1 MICRG
6 YHGTACVAPTWRAVV
21 IICGAVMT
29 IESGFPPRLWR
40 HLFQPV
46 IRPVHPL
53 SADAAPLAKELS

>member
-1 MICRG
+1 
-6 YHGTACVAPTWRAVV
+6 VV